1 MLHIV
6 HLLERR
12 FPERSARIVAA
23 LVLFSAGMLVVGV
36 AASLQ

>member
-12 FPERSARIVAA
+12 SGARGRTVARALAIGSACA
-23 LVLFSAGMLVVGV
+23 LFAGL
-36 AASLQ
+36 ALALR